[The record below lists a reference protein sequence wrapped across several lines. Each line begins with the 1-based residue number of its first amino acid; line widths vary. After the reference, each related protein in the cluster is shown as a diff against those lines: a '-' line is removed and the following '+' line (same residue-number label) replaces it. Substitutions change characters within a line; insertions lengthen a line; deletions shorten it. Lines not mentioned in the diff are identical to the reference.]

1 MVNNLG
7 CDNPVGDEPAS
18 WKGWLTSLW
27 ITLNNLYHPKNSHEH
42 RNFTLKFGK
51 QLEFLNLYI
60 HISWNSEKSPS
71 NIWNSKNV
79 KNPLSHLLKFAGIL
93 LGCSQFQVSVPET
106 NKSPN
111 KNSPQPLLLLLL
123 VPNPLCNQGQH
134 LPMPRAWN
142 HHIADSFKCNSNSN
156 ISWCFDLKDL
166 PQNFVL
172 CKPVVLRSKEIFAS
186 QHTSTI
192 FWTPARPTFDSYWFY
207 GPYML
212 LLADCHAKWMMWD
225 FGILFAQR
233 LVTFLPKGISCIFWV
248 LPKRCKGASWR
259 LIKGPS

>member
-7 CDNPVGDEPAS
+7 CDNPVGAEPAS

-27 ITLNNLYHPKNSHEH
+27 ITCTTPKIHTKQISQNLHPEIWKTTWIPQSVYPYIPETPKKVPQTFGTLETSKNS
-42 RNFTLKFGK
+42 
-51 QLEFLNLYI
+51 
-60 HISWNSEKSPS
+60 
-71 NIWNSKNV
+71 
-79 KNPLSHLLKFAGIL
+79 LSHLLKFAGIL

-186 QHTSTI
+186 QHKSTI

-207 GPYML
+207 VWPIVMQNEW
-212 LLADCHAKWMMWD
+212 C
-225 FGILFAQR
+225 GILAYY
-233 LVTFLPKGISCIFWV
+233 LPKG
-248 LPKRCKGASWR
+248 
-259 LIKGPS
+259 

>member
-1 MVNNLG
+1 MRYSG
-7 CDNPVGDEPAS
+7 WWRAS
-18 WKGWLTSLW
+18 ILEGLTH
-27 ITLNNLYHPKNSHEH
+27 IPMNNLYHPKNSHEH
-42 RNFTLKFGK
+42 RKHQTNLPKSSPWNLENNWNSSICISIYPETPKKVPQTFGTLKT
-51 QLEFLNLYI
+51 
-60 HISWNSEKSPS
+60 SS
-71 NIWNSKNV
+71 
-79 KNPLSHLLKFAGIL
+79 IL
-93 LGCSQFQVSVPET
+93 LGCSQFQVGVPET

-186 QHTSTI
+186 QLASTI
-192 FWTPARPTFDSYWFY
+192 FWTPAWPPWIHILILWSLNVACGLLSYKIYDAGFWHIVC
-207 GPYML
+207 PKVN
-212 LLADCHAKWMMWD
+212 D
-225 FGILFAQR
+225 LFAQR
-233 LVTFLPKGISCIFWV
+233 YIMYILGLGWRNYEISKIKVT
-248 LPKRCKGASWR
+248 
-259 LIKGPS
+259 